1 MDLNAGSS
9 AATRTA
15 TRLLASFTN
24 RPARGTLRLMKKR
37 MLIGT
42 LALGV
47 LLFAVAGWTVDGVR
61 WAFTPLRTA

>member
-1 MDLNAGSS
+1 
-9 AATRTA
+9 
-15 TRLLASFTN
+15 
-24 RPARGTLRLMKKR
+24 MKKR

-47 LLFAVAGWTVDGVR
+47 LLLAVAGWTVDGVR